1 MAKYKVSNEQSM
13 GEALSLWLDRYRLR
27 RGTDE
32 TRVLQAW
39 DELMG
44 PSIVRQT
51 TKKKVQNQILYVQLE
66 SAVVRKELLMVKSK
80 IISSIFPSRGLSL
93 STRTLPLLFLFFFLV
108 LEFSTICLKS
118 FLSIRL
124 KSKKC
129 FIIKIQS
136 KFFRL
141 FLLLH
146 QYLFFQQ

>member
-80 IISSIFPSRGLSL
+80 IISSINEHLGR
-93 STRTLPLLFLFFFLV
+93 
-108 LEFSTICLKS
+108 EA
-118 FLSIRL
+118 
-124 KSKKC
+124 
-129 FIIKIQS
+129 IKDVN
-136 KFFRL
+136 L
-141 FLLLH
+141 
-146 QYLFFQQ
+146 Y

>member
-1 MAKYKVSNEQSM
+1 MMAKYKVSNEQSL
-13 GEALSLWLDRYRLR
+13 GVALSLWLDRYRLR

-80 IISSIFPSRGLSL
+80 IISSINEHLGR
-93 STRTLPLLFLFFFLV
+93 
-108 LEFSTICLKS
+108 EA
-118 FLSIRL
+118 
-124 KSKKC
+124 
-129 FIIKIQS
+129 IKDVH
-136 KFFRL
+136 L
-141 FLLLH
+141 
-146 QYLFFQQ
+146 Y

>member
-1 MAKYKVSNEQSM
+1 MMAKYKVSNEQSM

-51 TKKKVQNQILYVQLE
+51 TKKKVQNQILYVQFE

-80 IISSIFPSRGLSL
+80 IVSSINEHLGR
-93 STRTLPLLFLFFFLV
+93 
-108 LEFSTICLKS
+108 EA
-118 FLSIRL
+118 
-124 KSKKC
+124 
-129 FIIKIQS
+129 IKDVH
-136 KFFRL
+136 L
-141 FLLLH
+141 
-146 QYLFFQQ
+146 Y

>member
-44 PSIVRQT
+44 PSVVRQT
-51 TKKKVQNQILYVQLE
+51 TTKKVQNQILYVQLE

-80 IISSIFPSRGLSL
+80 IVSSINEHLGR
-93 STRTLPLLFLFFFLV
+93 
-108 LEFSTICLKS
+108 EA
-118 FLSIRL
+118 
-124 KSKKC
+124 
-129 FIIKIQS
+129 IKDVH
-136 KFFRL
+136 L
-141 FLLLH
+141 
-146 QYLFFQQ
+146 Y

>member
-1 MAKYKVSNEQSM
+1 MAKYKFSNEQSM

-27 RGTDE
+27 RGMDE

-80 IISSIFPSRGLSL
+80 IVSSINEHLGR
-93 STRTLPLLFLFFFLV
+93 
-108 LEFSTICLKS
+108 EA
-118 FLSIRL
+118 
-124 KSKKC
+124 
-129 FIIKIQS
+129 IKDVH
-136 KFFRL
+136 L
-141 FLLLH
+141 
-146 QYLFFQQ
+146 Y

>member
-66 SAVVRKELLMVKSK
+66 SAVVRKELLKDL
-80 IISSIFPSRGLSL
+80 ISSIEIPASAGVQGPGE
-93 STRTLPLLFLFFFLV
+93 TTIFFGF
-108 LEFSTICLKS
+108 K
-118 FLSIRL
+118 
-124 KSKKC
+124 
-129 FIIKIQS
+129 
-136 KFFRL
+136 
-141 FLLLH
+141 
-146 QYLFFQQ
+146 

>member
-1 MAKYKVSNEQSM
+1 MMAKYKVSNEQSM

-27 RGTDE
+27 IGTDE

-80 IISSIFPSRGLSL
+80 IVSSMNEHLGR
-93 STRTLPLLFLFFFLV
+93 
-108 LEFSTICLKS
+108 EA
-118 FLSIRL
+118 
-124 KSKKC
+124 
-129 FIIKIQS
+129 IKDVH
-136 KFFRL
+136 L
-141 FLLLH
+141 
-146 QYLFFQQ
+146 Y

>member
-27 RGTDE
+27 RGMDE

-80 IISSIFPSRGLSL
+80 IISVSTNISVAKPSKTCTCTNLLKDLDVSL
-93 STRTLPLLFLFFFLV
+93 
-108 LEFSTICLKS
+108 
-118 FLSIRL
+118 
-124 KSKKC
+124 
-129 FIIKIQS
+129 
-136 KFFRL
+136 
-141 FLLLH
+141 
-146 QYLFFQQ
+146 

>member
-1 MAKYKVSNEQSM
+1 MMAKYKVSNEQSM

-27 RGTDE
+27 RWTDE

-80 IISSIFPSRGLSL
+80 IVSSINEHLGR
-93 STRTLPLLFLFFFLV
+93 
-108 LEFSTICLKS
+108 EA
-118 FLSIRL
+118 
-124 KSKKC
+124 
-129 FIIKIQS
+129 IKDVH
-136 KFFRL
+136 L
-141 FLLLH
+141 
-146 QYLFFQQ
+146 Y

>member
-1 MAKYKVSNEQSM
+1 MMAKYKVSNEQSM
-13 GEALSLWLDRYRLR
+13 GEALSRWLDRYRLR

-80 IISSIFPSRGLSL
+80 IVSSINEHLGR
-93 STRTLPLLFLFFFLV
+93 
-108 LEFSTICLKS
+108 EA
-118 FLSIRL
+118 
-124 KSKKC
+124 
-129 FIIKIQS
+129 IKDVH
-136 KFFRL
+136 L
-141 FLLLH
+141 
-146 QYLFFQQ
+146 Y

>member
-1 MAKYKVSNEQSM
+1 M

-80 IISSIFPSRGLSL
+80 IISSIN
-93 STRTLPLLFLFFFLV
+93 
-108 LEFSTICLKS
+108 E
-118 FLSIRL
+118 
-124 KSKKC
+124 
-129 FIIKIQS
+129 
-136 KFFRL
+136 
-141 FLLLH
+141 H
-146 QYLFFQQ
+146 

>member
-1 MAKYKVSNEQSM
+1 MMAKYKVSNEQSM

-80 IISSIFPSRGLSL
+80 IVSSINEHLGREAIKDVHLYY
-93 STRTLPLLFLFFFLV
+93 PLANLDDAF
-108 LEFSTICLKS
+108 
-118 FLSIRL
+118 
-124 KSKKC
+124 
-129 FIIKIQS
+129 
-136 KFFRL
+136 
-141 FLLLH
+141 
-146 QYLFFQQ
+146 

>member
-1 MAKYKVSNEQSM
+1 MMAKYKVSNEQSM

-80 IISSIFPSRGLSL
+80 IVSSINEHLGR
-93 STRTLPLLFLFFFLV
+93 
-108 LEFSTICLKS
+108 EA
-118 FLSIRL
+118 
-124 KSKKC
+124 
-129 FIIKIQS
+129 IQDVH
-136 KFFRL
+136 L
-141 FLLLH
+141 
-146 QYLFFQQ
+146 Y

>member
-1 MAKYKVSNEQSM
+1 MMAKYKVSNEQSM

-51 TKKKVQNQILYVQLE
+51 TKKKVQKQILYVQLE

-80 IISSIFPSRGLSL
+80 IISSINEHLGR
-93 STRTLPLLFLFFFLV
+93 
-108 LEFSTICLKS
+108 EA
-118 FLSIRL
+118 
-124 KSKKC
+124 
-129 FIIKIQS
+129 IKDVH
-136 KFFRL
+136 L
-141 FLLLH
+141 
-146 QYLFFQQ
+146 Y

>member
-80 IISSIFPSRGLSL
+80 IISSINEHLSR
-93 STRTLPLLFLFFFLV
+93 
-108 LEFSTICLKS
+108 EA
-118 FLSIRL
+118 
-124 KSKKC
+124 
-129 FIIKIQS
+129 IKDVH
-136 KFFRL
+136 L
-141 FLLLH
+141 
-146 QYLFFQQ
+146 Y

>member
-51 TKKKVQNQILYVQLE
+51 TKKKVQSQILYVQLE

-80 IISSIFPSRGLSL
+80 IISSINEHLGR
-93 STRTLPLLFLFFFLV
+93 
-108 LEFSTICLKS
+108 EA
-118 FLSIRL
+118 
-124 KSKKC
+124 
-129 FIIKIQS
+129 IKDVH
-136 KFFRL
+136 L
-141 FLLLH
+141 
-146 QYLFFQQ
+146 Y

>member
-80 IISSIFPSRGLSL
+80 IISSINKHLGR
-93 STRTLPLLFLFFFLV
+93 
-108 LEFSTICLKS
+108 EA
-118 FLSIRL
+118 
-124 KSKKC
+124 
-129 FIIKIQS
+129 IKDVH
-136 KFFRL
+136 L
-141 FLLLH
+141 
-146 QYLFFQQ
+146 Y

>member
-44 PSIVRQT
+44 PAVVRQT
-51 TKKKVQNQILYVQLE
+51 TTKKVQNQILYVQLE

-80 IISSIFPSRGLSL
+80 IVSSINEHLGR
-93 STRTLPLLFLFFFLV
+93 
-108 LEFSTICLKS
+108 EA
-118 FLSIRL
+118 
-124 KSKKC
+124 
-129 FIIKIQS
+129 IKDVH
-136 KFFRL
+136 L
-141 FLLLH
+141 
-146 QYLFFQQ
+146 Y

>member
-13 GEALSLWLDRYRLR
+13 GEALSLWLDRYSLR

-80 IISSIFPSRGLSL
+80 IVSSINEHLGR
-93 STRTLPLLFLFFFLV
+93 
-108 LEFSTICLKS
+108 EA
-118 FLSIRL
+118 
-124 KSKKC
+124 
-129 FIIKIQS
+129 IKDVH
-136 KFFRL
+136 L
-141 FLLLH
+141 
-146 QYLFFQQ
+146 Y

>member
-1 MAKYKVSNEQSM
+1 M

-39 DELMG
+39 DEIMG

-80 IISSIFPSRGLSL
+80 IISSINEHLGR
-93 STRTLPLLFLFFFLV
+93 
-108 LEFSTICLKS
+108 EA
-118 FLSIRL
+118 
-124 KSKKC
+124 
-129 FIIKIQS
+129 IKDVH
-136 KFFRL
+136 L
-141 FLLLH
+141 
-146 QYLFFQQ
+146 Y

>member
-1 MAKYKVSNEQSM
+1 M

-27 RGTDE
+27 RGMDE

-80 IISSIFPSRGLSL
+80 IISSINEHLSR
-93 STRTLPLLFLFFFLV
+93 
-108 LEFSTICLKS
+108 EA
-118 FLSIRL
+118 
-124 KSKKC
+124 
-129 FIIKIQS
+129 IKDVH
-136 KFFRL
+136 L
-141 FLLLH
+141 
-146 QYLFFQQ
+146 Y

>member
-1 MAKYKVSNEQSM
+1 MAKYKVSNEQSI

-51 TKKKVQNQILYVQLE
+51 TTKKVQNQILYVQLE

-80 IISSIFPSRGLSL
+80 ILSSMNEHLGR
-93 STRTLPLLFLFFFLV
+93 
-108 LEFSTICLKS
+108 EA
-118 FLSIRL
+118 
-124 KSKKC
+124 
-129 FIIKIQS
+129 IKDVH
-136 KFFRL
+136 L
-141 FLLLH
+141 
-146 QYLFFQQ
+146 Y

>member
-80 IISSIFPSRGLSL
+80 IIIPKIYCTTISINHW
-93 STRTLPLLFLFFFLV
+93 
-108 LEFSTICLKS
+108 KM
-118 FLSIRL
+118 
-124 KSKKC
+124 K
-129 FIIKIQS
+129 
-136 KFFRL
+136 
-141 FLLLH
+141 
-146 QYLFFQQ
+146 

>member
-80 IISSIFPSRGLSL
+80 IVSSIHEHLGR
-93 STRTLPLLFLFFFLV
+93 
-108 LEFSTICLKS
+108 EA
-118 FLSIRL
+118 
-124 KSKKC
+124 
-129 FIIKIQS
+129 IKDVH
-136 KFFRL
+136 L
-141 FLLLH
+141 
-146 QYLFFQQ
+146 Y

>member
-1 MAKYKVSNEQSM
+1 MMAKYKVSNEQSM

-80 IISSIFPSRGLSL
+80 IISSINEHLGR
-93 STRTLPLLFLFFFLV
+93 
-108 LEFSTICLKS
+108 EA
-118 FLSIRL
+118 
-124 KSKKC
+124 
-129 FIIKIQS
+129 IQDVH
-136 KFFRL
+136 L
-141 FLLLH
+141 
-146 QYLFFQQ
+146 Y

>member
-1 MAKYKVSNEQSM
+1 MAKDKVSNEQSM
-13 GEALSLWLDRYRLR
+13 WEALSLWLDRYRLR

-80 IISSIFPSRGLSL
+80 IVSSINEHLGR
-93 STRTLPLLFLFFFLV
+93 
-108 LEFSTICLKS
+108 EA
-118 FLSIRL
+118 
-124 KSKKC
+124 
-129 FIIKIQS
+129 IKDVH
-136 KFFRL
+136 L
-141 FLLLH
+141 
-146 QYLFFQQ
+146 Y

>member
-44 PSIVRQT
+44 PSILRQT

-80 IISSIFPSRGLSL
+80 IVSSINEHLGR
-93 STRTLPLLFLFFFLV
+93 
-108 LEFSTICLKS
+108 EA
-118 FLSIRL
+118 
-124 KSKKC
+124 
-129 FIIKIQS
+129 IQDVH
-136 KFFRL
+136 L
-141 FLLLH
+141 
-146 QYLFFQQ
+146 Y

>member
-1 MAKYKVSNEQSM
+1 MMAKYKVSNEQSM

-51 TKKKVQNQILYVQLE
+51 TTKKVQNQILYVQLE

-80 IISSIFPSRGLSL
+80 IVSSINEHLGR
-93 STRTLPLLFLFFFLV
+93 
-108 LEFSTICLKS
+108 EA
-118 FLSIRL
+118 
-124 KSKKC
+124 
-129 FIIKIQS
+129 IKDVH
-136 KFFRL
+136 L
-141 FLLLH
+141 
-146 QYLFFQQ
+146 Y